1 MLPSRGD
8 ECRESARTVTYSNLA
23 GRVAALGA
31 SLDALAVGL
40 GGRVGFLGVNSLA
53 HVECWLGVPA
63 FGRVMV
69 DLNFRLAEPELAF
82 MVDDCE
88 LEVLIV
94 DRDQLEVGRALRK
107 RCATLREII
116 LDATDDCPT
125 DCSPYEE
132 LLSADPL
139 GSPGAAE
146 RVLRARADTDQ
157 VLLRGRHATRRRS
170 RRSGHS
176 TAHGV
181 SGVD

>member
-1 MLPSRGD
+1 MLPSAAMNVEKAAVRRSPVGD
-8 ECRESARTVTYSNLA
+8 LGWPLKRAARQLGSADAIVDGERTVTYSQLA

-82 MVDDCE
+82 MIDDCE

-94 DRDQLEVGRALRK
+94 DRDQLDVGRALRQ
-107 RCATLREII
+107 RCV
-116 LDATDDCPT
+116 P
-125 DCSPYEE
+125 
-132 LLSADPL
+132 
-139 GSPGAAE
+139 
-146 RVLRARADTDQ
+146 RVWRAQHFSWWMTQ
-157 VLLRGRHATRRRS
+157 MLH
-170 RRSGHS
+170 
-176 TAHGV
+176 
-181 SGVD
+181 VD